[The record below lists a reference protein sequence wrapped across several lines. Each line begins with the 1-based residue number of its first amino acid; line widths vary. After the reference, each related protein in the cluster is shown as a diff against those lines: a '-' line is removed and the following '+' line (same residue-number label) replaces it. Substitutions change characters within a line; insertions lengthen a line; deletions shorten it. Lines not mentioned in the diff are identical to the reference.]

1 MATRARASKARPKA
15 RASKARPKARASKA
29 RPKPPPAEPDC
40 LSPELVAQLV
50 GAAQAKGVSIE
61 TLIRVAMHNIST
73 HAGIYALDT
82 RMGFGKY
89 TTETVEAVIRC
100 DPAYAVWARASVDRF
115 QLSEE

>member
-1 MATRARASKARPKA
+1 MAARKRAAPQQAA
-15 RASKARPKARASKA
+15 E
-29 RPKPPPAEPDC
+29 EPDA
-40 LSPELVAQLV
+40 LSAELVAQLV

-115 QLSEE
+115 QLSDEADALLNEVLGK